1 MLTYSHK
8 GNICIIF
15 LCKGEIFIH
24 KSNINTL
31 FEIKQVQLQR
41 QQILSR
47 AFMSA
52 PCNSLIKEARQ
63 LSKLNALSDTLTR
76 YDSSLKKL
84 TERSYALEHLPPYL
98 PSALSDFSKQYDK
111 LNDLSKPFAASLE
124 QAQLFSKQNITGIT
138 KALDLTR
145 PAIDSLSHTV
155 LYNRNTLT
163 DILTSRLD
171 HINKLTEAPRLYGVA
186 NAWLASKPKLDS
198 LLEKMDLNHFSNIID
213 TSATLPNWEISN
225 DDIISLHDMYL
236 SGEITNDDIT
246 SSIHNAIDNL
256 KSTFANPEISPIISC
271 MGHLLL
277 LTVLCKIFED
287 CSQSILGSTLLS
299 HFCDKYMDSTGVY
312 MYLEYQIKKLVN
324 KFKS

>member
-1 MLTYSHK
+1 MLTYSRK
-8 GNICIIF
+8 DNICIII
-15 LCKGEIFIH
+15 LYKGEIFIP

-31 FEIKQVQLQR
+31 FKIKQAQLQR

-47 AFMSA
+47 AFMNA

-84 TERSYALEHLPPYL
+84 TERSYTPEHLFSYL
-98 PSALSDFSKQYDK
+98 PSALSDFSKQYNK
-111 LNDLSKPFAASLE
+111 LNDLSKPFVASLE

-155 LYNRNTLT
+155 LYNRNTIT

-186 NAWLASKPKLDS
+186 NAWLASRPKLDS
-198 LLEKMDLNHFSNIID
+198 LFEKMDFNHLSDLLDASFTLSNSE
-213 TSATLPNWEISN
+213 TSN
-225 DDIISLHDMYL
+225 DEITTVHDMYHR
-236 SGEITNDDIT
+236 GEITNDDI
-246 SSIHNAIDNL
+246 SEAV
-256 KSTFANPEISPIISC
+256 STISC
-271 MGHLLL
+271 NQNAS
-277 LTVLCKIFED
+277 
-287 CSQSILGSTLLS
+287 CSVVEKPSILLHVAVFIFTIIAGNFLS
-299 HFCDKYMDSTGVY
+299 HISTSIAEATDFYDPIDEFIMQVF
-312 MYLEYQIKKLVN
+312 EE
-324 KFKS
+324 

>member
-1 MLTYSHK
+1 MLTYSRK
-8 GNICIIF
+8 DNICIII
-15 LCKGEIFIH
+15 LYKGEIFIP

-31 FEIKQVQLQR
+31 FEIKQAQLQR

-47 AFMSA
+47 AFMNA

-98 PSALSDFSKQYDK
+98 PSALSDFSKQYNK

-124 QAQLFSKQNITGIT
+124 QAHLFSKQNITGIT

-155 LYNRNTLT
+155 LYNRNTIT

-186 NAWLASKPKLDS
+186 NAWLASRPKLDS
-198 LLEKMDLNHFSNIID
+198 LFEKMDFNHLSDLLDASFTLSNSE
-213 TSATLPNWEISN
+213 TSN
-225 DDIISLHDMYL
+225 DEITTVHDMYHR
-236 SGEITNDDIT
+236 GEITNDDI
-246 SSIHNAIDNL
+246 SEAV
-256 KSTFANPEISPIISC
+256 STISC
-271 MGHLLL
+271 NQNAS
-277 LTVLCKIFED
+277 
-287 CSQSILGSTLLS
+287 CSVVEKPSILLHVAVFIFTIIAGNFLS
-299 HFCDKYMDSTGVY
+299 HISTTIAEATDFYDPIDEFIMQVF
-312 MYLEYQIKKLVN
+312 EE
-324 KFKS
+324 

>member
-98 PSALSDFSKQYDK
+98 PSTLSDFSKQYDK